1 MFFQVTNALPQLNS
15 HDEKKKIRERFSEM
29 LTYHRNH
36 LKNTQFWKRSQK
48 VGQAQDN
55 LFIRN

>member
-36 LKNTQFWKRSQK
+36 TQFWKRSQK